1 MSRKKEQ
8 IHRQHHVD
16 MVEGDIAT
24 TVLMPSDP
32 ERVEVFAG
40 LMDKANKVAR
50 KREYLTYT
58 GEKDGVA
65 ISCTSSGIGPS
76 PTAIGTEELI
86 RLGAENIIRVGTCV
100 TFDPSI
106 KPGEMIIPLA
116 AMRDERACQE
126 FISIDYPAIADYHVV
141 RALIDACEK
150 MKIPYHLGVV
160 RTHDAF
166 YRVSPFNPEA
176 FKAEAQ
182 KWLDMDIIA
191 SDNETAT
198 MLVISS
204 MQSVRAGAI
213 LLSGFPVPDNEDAE
227 FLKNEK
233 NLVMVGIEA
242 AKNLATAGLND

>member
-1 MSRKKEQ
+1 MSRKEEH
-8 IHRQHHVD
+8 IERQHHVD
-16 MVEGDIAT
+16 MVKGDVAT
-24 TVLMPSDP
+24 TVLVPSDP

-76 PTAIGTEELI
+76 PMAIGTEELV
-86 RLGAENIIRVGTCV
+86 RLGAENIIRIGTCV
-100 TFDPSI
+100 TIDPAI
-106 KPGEMIIPLA
+106 KPGEMIIPLG
-116 AMRDERACQE
+116 AMRDERACEE
-126 FISIDYPAIADYHVV
+126 FISIDYPAVADYRIV

-150 MKIPYHLGVV
+150 LKIPYHMGIV

-166 YRVSPFNPEA
+166 YVDSPYKEDG
-176 FKAEAQ
+176 FKDKVQ

-191 SDNETAT
+191 FDTETAT
-198 MLVISS
+198 MLVVSG
-204 MQSVRAGAI
+204 MQGVRAGAV
-213 LLSGFPVPDNEDAE
+213 LLSGYPAPVNDDPE
-227 FLKNEK
+227 FLKHEK

-242 AKNLATAGLND
+242 AKNLAKMGLN

>member
-1 MSRKKEQ
+1 MSRKEEH
-8 IHRQHHVD
+8 IAPQHHVD
-16 MVEGDIAT
+16 MVKGDVAT
-24 TVLMPSDP
+24 TVLVPSDP

-86 RLGAENIIRVGTCV
+86 RLGAENIIRIGTCLTV
-100 TFDPSI
+100 DPSI
-106 KPGEMIIPLA
+106 KPGEMIIPLG
-116 AMRDERACQE
+116 AMRDERACEE
-126 FISIDYPAIADYHVV
+126 FISIDYPAIADFHIV

-150 MKIPYHLGVV
+150 LKIPYHMGIV

-166 YRVSPFNPEA
+166 YKDSPYKEGGL
-176 FKAEAQ
+176 KDKIQ

-191 SDNETAT
+191 FDTETAT

-204 MQSVRAGAI
+204 MQGVRAGAI
-213 LLSGFPVPDNEDAE
+213 LLSGYPAPVNDDPD
-227 FLKNEK
+227 FLKYEK

-242 AKNLATAGLND
+242 AKNLAKMGLN

>member
-1 MSRKKEQ
+1 MSSKEEH
-8 IHRQHHVD
+8 IERQHHAD
-16 MVEGDIAT
+16 MVKGDIAT
-24 TVLMPSDP
+24 TVLVPSDP

-40 LMDKANKVAR
+40 LMDKANKIAR

-86 RLGAENIIRVGTCV
+86 RLGAENIIRIGTCV
-100 TFDPSI
+100 TIDPAI
-106 KPGEMIIPLA
+106 KPGEMIIPLG
-116 AMRDERACQE
+116 AMRDERATQE
-126 FISIDYPAIADYHVV
+126 FISIDYPAIADYRIIRV
-141 RALIDACEK
+141 LIDACEK
-150 MKIPYHLGVV
+150 LKIPYHLGVI

-166 YRVSPFNPEA
+166 YRESPFNQEA
-176 FKAEAQ
+176 FRTQVQ

-191 SDNETAT
+191 FDNESAT
-198 MLVISS
+198 MFVISA
-204 MQSVRAGAI
+204 MQGVKAGAV

-227 FLKNEK
+227 FLMNEK

-242 AKNLATAGLND
+242 AKSLAMIGDK